1 MGKIIYVIK
10 QFILD
15 DSNLK
20 CNILNYYFFI
30 ENLEVIEKI
39 SDISTRLVANKVSFK
54 FKKDE
59 IMNLVT
65 KLETVTEGK

>member
-39 SDISTRLVANKVSFK
+39 M
-54 FKKDE
+54 E
-59 IMNLVT
+59 
-65 KLETVTEGK
+65 